1 MMTVWYN
8 PSYLSKYCLLSVQQ
22 THRLQFLNIWGGSQ
36 THSSSRAV
44 GSTWATPAP
53 LPVSV
58 GSNYRDKC
66 AELVEIPV
74 RPFQYRDPSE
84 LATESN
90 RQHVFHS
97 GPSTS
102 TRTTTNSPKTLR
114 PYPNPT
120 TTVLLAIRTL
130 SSGRTRNRTS
140 ACLSP
145 HVTRTNLLLAPSY
158 WPTPTPYLTY
168 RHTTSL
174 SELYWLGTAVIAI
187 LARSSKQADI
197 YRYPLP
203 SASQGK
209 ELSFSVLKR
218 ARPYW
223 YSGAF
228 SLPTTVLSCGV
239 CGNKFQGHI
248 SPWSPETWWS

>member
-1 MMTVWYN
+1 MEIPVRPFQYRD
-8 PSYLSKYCLLSVQQ
+8 PSEQNWWRFRSDRFSTETRPNRTGGDSGQ
-22 THRLQFLNIWGGSQ
+22 T
-36 THSSSRAV
+36 
-44 GSTWATPAP
+44 
-53 LPVSV
+53 VSV
-58 GSNYRDKC
+58 PRPVRT
-66 AELVEIPV
+66 ELVEIPV

-174 SELYWLGTAVIAI
+174 SELY
-187 LARSSKQADI
+187 
-197 YRYPLP
+197 
-203 SASQGK
+203 
-209 ELSFSVLKR
+209 
-218 ARPYW
+218 
-223 YSGAF
+223 
-228 SLPTTVLSCGV
+228 
-239 CGNKFQGHI
+239 
-248 SPWSPETWWS
+248 